1 MADEFSKFGGIFPLE
16 RAGPADGGEPIVTS
30 LEEFGQAHLAVEQA
44 LKYFN
49 YAPLLERLHTA
60 RSLPLELSIAA
71 GIIEGKI
78 KKPRHR
84 VAQPSVRMRK
94 VYLALSVA
102 EAMLKGTPR
111 KAAIS
116 DVAEE
121 NDVSASTVSTAIR
134 ENMGWFDN
142 LVSK

>member
-1 MADEFSKFGGIFPLE
+1 
-16 RAGPADGGEPIVTS
+16 
-30 LEEFGQAHLAVEQA
+30 
-44 LKYFN
+44 
-49 YAPLLERLHTA
+49 
-60 RSLPLELSIAA
+60 
-71 GIIEGKI
+71 
-78 KKPRHR
+78 